1 MRKLFVRPQFVLSL
15 VLCFAILF
23 ACTAPTWAQSGT
35 TGALTGTV
43 TDPSN
48 AVISGATVAADNK
61 ATGQERT
68 TVTDSS
74 GVYKFSLLSPGDYSV
89 RFSASG
95 FKTAQVGN
103 VSINITETS
112 VLNAK
117 LELGAQATE
126 VTVQSTVET
135 VQTQSATVGTLVG
148 SQTVTTLPLSSRNY
162 TNIIDLSPGVVVN
175 VASAAAVGN
184 GTQDINVNGN
194 GSDQNNYMMDG
205 ATLTNYGSGGGAQSG
220 NFPGIAIPNP
230 DAIQEFK
237 IQTSQ
242 YDAEYGRNP
251 GASVNVTTKDG
262 TNNFHGDA
270 WEFFRNSV
278 LDGNDIFNRI
288 SQASLQQPNKPE
300 PLNENMFGGTLGG
313 PIKKDK
319 LFFFGSYQGFRQL
332 NAVGTNG
339 FATGLSTG
347 ISLYPFT
354 APSGAG
360 LVGGRGNNVSG
371 TIPQDFSAAAGAPS
385 CKYTNYQQ
393 YLGCAF
399 GGTSSG
405 LFIFG
410 LGNGLPVATNG
421 SNINPAAIQLLQK
434 TGPKGGLNQGFYIP
448 GVPFGSNGMPI
459 TTSSAV
465 TDTQPTR
472 ANEDQYVG
480 NLDYIVN
487 SKNTFYQKFFYSGD
501 PQTQSFICLDGIGNL
516 VNSCAPGAPEDVNYT
531 ALDET
536 LKLTTVAT
544 SNFVN
549 EVLFAYVR
557 ETQKAVPGNYF
568 SACSVG
574 ITPPELNGSCSNPSA
589 GINPIILQVPTI
601 SIAGIPLSAPMASPV
616 GYATGAL
623 NTGGN
628 FFASGINTFNT
639 FETKDNISWNHGKH
653 TIRAGAEVD
662 RLQYNVALL
671 SRGGMIFPTV
681 ADFLTS
687 GAAPNSILANFYGLA
702 SPNGNPLGLRSNEFA
717 AYAEDDI
724 KVSSKLTV
732 NLGLRWEYDGYP
744 TDVQGGVYGNN
755 WTSLAAVNN
764 TGSFFLGAQTGPGGS
779 IDNASNQIGTLAGS
793 VVGSN
798 YNPNYPRCGSPLA
811 LSGCGLTAPAGIF
824 PGYPGGATG
833 VLINTNKTLVHGS
846 PINDFGPRIG
856 VAWQPL
862 GEKFVVRAGYGI
874 FYDAVYANL
883 LADNQEGNS
892 PNNGFSNAASPLNSL
907 NMPLIPGVTQGTI
920 LGWTPRTLQV
930 VTGSPATGATLIEDN
945 SGGAGLGGTSDNEFL
960 SVPLIQQYN
969 LDLQYEVA
977 HNWVVDIGYVGSH
990 GTHLYDWARP
1000 INIAFL
1006 APGAPNG
1013 PPNTPSDLQNT
1024 RMIIG
1029 SGAQGTPNSFPFNDP
1044 GNTNP
1049 STQVLVNTG
1058 SNASYLGNA
1067 LGRVSYLG
1075 YGTTGM
1081 GTTATLGDS
1090 LYNSLQAQLRHQ
1102 FSHGLLLQASYTWS
1116 KLITN
1121 INASEAGGGI
1131 AAPGNVLSGGASSN
1145 DPLDLG
1151 QQYGLAA
1158 FNRPQRLIIAYSYDL
1173 PYKNTQG
1180 LAGHVLGGWTVSG
1193 ITTIQDGEP
1202 ITITNS
1208 TAGTIYSPSGAGF
1221 GGSGA
1226 RAELNPGFTGK
1237 CNSYGVCEG
1246 TNLATTGSTHSRVLS
1261 GISGAPCSANPGWI
1275 NLNAFGSTAGTCSG
1289 LFGAFAPENPPCI
1302 GGTPNP
1308 TGNAAAPC
1316 GAFPSFFPPG
1326 PPFFGEGSLF
1336 PGAGYGWGNSAVGS
1350 IMGPGQNNWDI
1361 SIIKHTKIME
1371 GLDTEFRAEFYNV
1384 WNHAQFNP
1392 PVNNVADS
1400 TFGQVQNSSVPPR
1413 IVQFALKLLF

>member
-1 MRKLFVRPQFVLSL
+1 MSKLFARPQFVFS
-15 VLCFAILF
+15 VFLCFAVLF
-23 ACTAPTWAQSGT
+23 ACTSPIWAQSGT

-43 TDPSN
+43 TDPSG
-48 AVISGATVAADNK
+48 AVISGANVAADSK

-68 TVTDSS
+68 TATDTA
-74 GVYKFSLLSPGDYSV
+74 GVYKFSQLSPGEYSV
-89 RFSASG
+89 KFSASG
-95 FKTAQVGN
+95 FKTVQTGSVT
-103 VSINITETS
+103 INITETA
-112 VLNAK
+112 VLNQK
-117 LELGAQATE
+117 LEIGAQTSE
-126 VTVQSTVET
+126 VTVESTVET
-135 VQTQSATVGTLVG
+135 VQTQNATVGTLVG

-251 GASVNVTTKDG
+251 GASVNVTTRDG
-262 TNNFHGDA
+262 TNQFHGA
-270 WEFFRNSV
+270 GWEFFRNSF
-278 LDGNDIFNRI
+278 LDANDIFNHM
-288 SQASLQQPNKPE
+288 SQTSLDQPNKPE
-300 PLNENMFGGTLGG
+300 PLNENMFGGTFGG

-354 APSGAG
+354 APGPN
-360 LVGGRGNNVSG
+360 GGRGNGVSG
-371 TIPQDFSAAAGAPS
+371 TIPLDYTAGGAPCNYAS
-385 CKYTNYQQ
+385 YQQ

-399 GGTSSG
+399 GGTSSF
-405 LFIFG
+405 LSFIG
-410 LGNGLPVATNG
+410 LGDGVPVANNG
-421 SNINPAAIQLLQK
+421 SNINSTAIQILQK
-434 TGPKGGLNQGFYIP
+434 TGPAGGLNQGFYVP
-448 GVPFGSNGMPI
+448 GVPFGSNGMPL
-459 TTSSAV
+459 TTSASV

-480 NLDYIVN
+480 NFDYIVN
-487 SKNTFYQKFFYSGD
+487 SKNTFYQKFFYSKD
-501 PQTQSFICLDGIGNL
+501 PQVQSFICLDGIGNL
-516 VNSCAPGAPEDVNYT
+516 VNSCAPGSPEDVNYT

-536 LKLTTVAT
+536 LKLTTLAT
-544 SNFVN
+544 NNLVN

-557 ETQKAVPGNYF
+557 ETQFAVPGNYF
-568 SACSVG
+568 TACSVG
-574 ITPPELNGSCSNPSA
+574 ISPPELNGNCSNSTA
-589 GINPIILQVPTI
+589 NINPILLEAPTL
-601 SIAGIPLSAPMASPV
+601 SIGGLPLNQPNGFV

-639 FETKDNISWNHGKH
+639 FEGKDNISWNHGKH
-653 TIRAGAEVD
+653 TIRAGVEVD

-671 SRGGMIFPTV
+671 SRGGMIFDTV

-687 GAAPNSILANFYGLA
+687 SSGPPYTPAPAANGILANFYGLA
-702 SPNGNPLGLRSNEFA
+702 SPIGNPLGLRSNEFS

-724 KVSSKLTV
+724 KLTSKLTL
-732 NLGLRWEYDGYP
+732 NLGVRWEYDGYP

-755 WTSLAAVNN
+755 WTSLAAANN
-764 TGSFFLGAQTGPGGS
+764 AGSYFLGGEIASGPPCTNPLAPCATLTS
-779 IDNASNQIGTLAGS
+779 MNNQVGTLAGS
-793 VVGSN
+793 IVGSN
-798 YNPNYPRCGSPLA
+798 YNPNYPRCGSPIA
-811 LSGCGLTAPAGIF
+811 LSGCGLAAPVGIF

-833 VLINTNKTLVHGS
+833 VFINNNKTLVHGA
-846 PINDFGPRIG
+846 PFNDFGPRVG
-856 VAWQPL
+856 LAWQPFS
-862 GEKFVVRAGYGI
+862 EKLVVRAGFGI

-892 PNNGFSNAASPLNSL
+892 PNNGFANAAFPGNSL
-907 NMPLIPGVTQGTI
+907 NLPLIPGVSQGTI
-920 LGWTPRTLQV
+920 LGWVPRTLQV
-930 VTGSPATGATLIEDN
+930 LNGSPATGATLIQDN
-945 SGGAGLGGTSDNEFL
+945 SGGSGLGGSSDNEFL
-960 SVPLIQQYN
+960 SVPRIYQYN
-969 LDLQYEVA
+969 VDLQYEVA
-977 HNWVVDIGYVGSH
+977 KNWVVDVGYVGSH

-1006 APGAPNG
+1006 APGAPNE
-1013 PPNTPSDLQNT
+1013 PAANDVQDS
-1024 RMIIG
+1024 RMVLG
-1029 SGAQGTPNSFPFNDP
+1029 SGARGTPTSFPFNDA

-1049 STQVLVNTG
+1049 STQILENTG
-1058 SNASYLGNA
+1058 TGGAYLGNA
-1067 LGRVSYLG
+1067 LGRTSYLG
-1075 YGTTGM
+1075 YGTTGL
-1081 GTTATLGDS
+1081 GTTSTVGDS
-1090 LYNSLQAQLRHQ
+1090 LYDSLQVQLRHQ
-1102 FSHGLLLQASYTWS
+1102 FSHGFLLQTSYTWS

-1131 AAPGNVLSGGASSN
+1131 SAPGNVLSGGASSN
-1145 DPLDLG
+1145 DPLDLS

-1158 FNRPQRLIIAYSYDL
+1158 FNRPQRLIVAYSYDL
-1173 PYKNTQG
+1173 PYHRTEG
-1180 LAGHVLGGWTVSG
+1180 FAGHVFGGWTVSG
-1193 ITTIQDGEP
+1193 VTTIQDGEP
-1202 ITITNS
+1202 FTVTNS
-1208 TAGTIYSPSGAGF
+1208 TAGTIYSPTGAGF

-1226 RAELNPGFTGK
+1226 RAELNPGNTGK
-1237 CNSYGVCEG
+1237 CNSYGVCQG
-1246 TNLATTGSTHSRVLS
+1246 IGLATPGSTETRALT
-1261 GISGAPCSANPGWI
+1261 GWI
-1275 NLNAFGSTAGTCSG
+1275 NLDAFGNVGPGGFTAT
-1289 LFGAFAPENPPCI
+1289 PPPCI

-1308 TGNAAAPC
+1308 GGSAAATC
-1316 GAFPSFFPPG
+1316 GAFPSFFSP
-1326 PPFFGEGSLF
+1326 GSLF

-1361 SIIKHTKIME
+1361 SIIKNTKITE
-1371 GLDTEFRAEFYNV
+1371 GLTTQFRAEFYNV

-1413 IVQFALKLLF
+1413 IVQFAFKLLF